1 MKSTTGLIVFATT
14 NILLFTSLS
23 LPVQARI
30 KCWTNN
36 EGIRECGTS
45 VPPEFAQKGYQEISE
60 HGTVAKKLER
70 AKNDEEI
77 AEQKRLAAIT
87 AEKQKAA
94 EEQDKQ
100 DKILLDTFT
109 NVDDI
114 EMSRDG
120 KIGVIESSIVLS
132 KKRNKKIQ
140 QDLDNR
146 IQAAASAER
155 SGKAPDEVLI
165 KDIDDLRR
173 RIKNNEIFIVEKRRE
188 QETVRQASNADIE
201 RFNRLKTARQ

>member
-1 MKSTTGLIVFATT
+1 MKSTTGLVVFATT
-14 NILLFTSLS
+14 NILLLTSLS

-45 VPPEFAQKGYQEISE
+45 VPPEFAQKGYQEISK

-77 AEQKRLAAIT
+77 AEQKRLAAII

-173 RIKNNEIFIVEKRRE
+173 RIKNNEIFIAEKRRE
-188 QETVRQASNADIE
+188 QEAVRQASNADIE

>member
-173 RIKNNEIFIVEKRRE
+173 RIKNNEIFIAEKRRE
-188 QETVRQASNADIE
+188 QEAVRQASNADIE

>member
-1 MKSTTGLIVFATT
+1 MKSTTGLVVFATT
-14 NILLFTSLS
+14 NILLLTSLS

-45 VPPEFAQKGYQEISE
+45 VPPEFAQKGYQEISK

-77 AEQKRLAAIT
+77 AEQKRLATIT

-173 RIKNNEIFIVEKRRE
+173 RIKNNEIFIAEKRRE
-188 QETVRQASNADIE
+188 QEAVRQASNADIE

>member
-1 MKSTTGLIVFATT
+1 MKSTTGLVVFATT
-14 NILLFTSLS
+14 NILLLTSLS

-45 VPPEFAQKGYQEISE
+45 VPPEFAQKGYQEISK

-173 RIKNNEIFIVEKRRE
+173 RIKNNEIFIAEKRRE
-188 QETVRQASNADIE
+188 QEAVRQASNADIE